1 MSRRICRE
9 PLTARVSIERRRVC
23 QWLLLPAVP
32 WWIQAVDATTIASA
46 RLWPAQEY
54 TRLIL
59 ESSSAVAHQMLP
71 MKNPERLV
79 LDLEDVE
86 LTSEIA
92 QLGQRLQ
99 PSDPYIQA
107 IRVARFKPGVVRVVL
122 ELKTEV
128 NPQLFALQPVADYG
142 HRVVLDLYPLTPP
155 DPMMAL
161 LDFEKGGT
169 RDIDVDS
176 PPPDRFGPVDRGS
189 SPNSSIISPLISP
202 KSKPGLKRPIIVAVD
217 PGHGGEDPGAVGPRG
232 TCEKHV
238 TLAIA
243 KKLVAMLGAQPGM
256 RTMLTRDDDYFVPL
270 NVRVQKARR
279 VQADLFI
286 SIHADAFTTPAARGS
301 SVFALSEHGATSAAA
316 RWLAQ
321 RENEADLIGGVNL
334 DSKEPF
340 LARTLLDLS
349 QTAQINDSLR
359 VGRSVLDGIGAVNS
373 LHKGSVEQ
381 AGFAVLKAP
390 DIPSILVES
399 AFISNPDEELK
410 LKSDRYQKQFAE
422 SIFGGVKRYFA
433 QNPPLSRSKLS

>member
-1 MSRRICRE
+1 MPRRICRE
-9 PLTARVSIERRRVC
+9 PVIARVWIERRRVC
-23 QWLLLPAVP
+23 QWLLLPALP
-32 WWIQAVDATTIASA
+32 WWWNRANAATIASA

-59 ESSSAVAHQMLP
+59 ESSSAVAHQMLS

-79 LDLEDVE
+79 LDLEDIE
-86 LTSEIA
+86 LTGEIA
-92 QLGQRLQ
+92 QLGQRLA
-99 PSDPYIQA
+99 PNDPYIQA
-107 IRVARFKPGVVRVVL
+107 IRVARFKPGVVRLVL

-128 NPQLFALQPVADYG
+128 DPQLFALQPVADYG
-142 HRVVLDLYPLTPP
+142 HRLVLDLYPLTPL
-155 DPMMAL
+155 DPLMAL
-161 LDFEKGGT
+161 LDFEKGGSH
-169 RDIDVDS
+169 DSAIDAV
-176 PPPDRFGPVDRGS
+176 PPDRFGPTEPGS
-189 SPNSSIISPLISP
+189 SINSS
-202 KSKPGLKRPIIVAVD
+202 KPRAATRRPIIVAVD

-232 TCEKHV
+232 TYEKNV

-243 KKLVAMLGAQPGM
+243 KRLVAMLNAQPDM
-256 RTMLTRDDDYFVPL
+256 RAMLTRDDDYFVPL
-270 NVRVQKARR
+270 KVRVQKARR

-286 SIHADAFTTPAARGS
+286 SIHADAFTTPTARGS

-321 RENEADLIGGVNL
+321 RENQADLIGGVNL
-334 DSKEPF
+334 DSKDRF

-390 DIPSILVES
+390 DIPSILVET

-410 LKSDRYQKQFAE
+410 LKSDKYQERFAG
-422 SIFGGVKRYFA
+422 SIFSGVKRYFA

>member
-1 MSRRICRE
+1 MPRRICRE
-9 PLTARVSIERRRVC
+9 PLIARVSIERRRVC

-32 WWIQAVDATTIASA
+32 WWWNAAANAATVASA

-59 ESSSAVAHQMLP
+59 ESSSAVTHQMLP

-79 LDLEDVE
+79 LDLEDIE

-92 QLGQRLQ
+92 QLGQRVQ
-99 PSDPYIQA
+99 PNDPYIQA
-107 IRVARFKPGVVRVVL
+107 IRVARFKPGVVRLVL

-128 NPQLFALQPVADYG
+128 DPQLFALQPVGDYG
-142 HRVVLDLYPLTPP
+142 HRVVLDLYPLTRL
-155 DPMMAL
+155 DPLMAL
-161 LDFEKGGT
+161 LDFEKGST
-169 RDIDVDS
+169 HDS
-176 PPPDRFGPVDRGS
+176 ANDAVPPDQFGPTDRGS
-189 SPNSSIISPLISP
+189 SING
-202 KSKPGLKRPIIVAVD
+202 SKPRAAIRRPIVVAVD

-232 TCEKHV
+232 TYEKNV

-243 KKLVAMLGAQPGM
+243 KRLVAMFNAQPDM
-256 RTMLTRDDDYFVPL
+256 RAMLTRDDDYFVPL

-286 SIHADAFTTPAARGS
+286 SIHADAFTTPTARGS

-321 RENEADLIGGVNL
+321 RENDADLIGGVNL
-334 DSKEPF
+334 DHKDRF

-390 DIPSILVES
+390 DIPSILVET

-410 LKSDRYQKQFAE
+410 LKSDKYQQKFAG
-422 SIFGGVKRYFA
+422 SIFSGVKRYFA